1 MVWHRRSTWQC
12 LRAFALAAA
21 ADRLALGRQCEI
33 CRIGSTRS
41 LCSLCLVRFAPE
53 GLRCGRCALPLPEAL
68 QFPPDTPGATGGC
81 PRCASWGSG
90 DAQAGALGASWS
102 RACCAVEY
110 AYPWDH
116 LIGKLKFGGSAELAW
131 PLSDLLVRALQAAD
145 TRPAPQGPFTPAHL
159 MDGVVA
165 VPLSPQR
172 LAERGYN
179 QSWELA
185 RAVARRL
192 GQRALTGVL
201 LRTASLTPQAQA
213 QRPDRLMRQR
223 GTFQVPT
230 GGRARVEG
238 RRLAV
243 IDDVM
248 TTGATLS
255 AAADALREAGAQEV
269 QVWAVARTA

>member
-1 MVWHRRSTWQC
+1 MFWHRRSTWQC
-12 LRAFALAAA
+12 LRGFGLAAA
-21 ADRLALGRQCEI
+21 ADGLALARQCEI
-33 CRIGSTRS
+33 CRIGCTRS
-41 LCSLCLVRFAPE
+41 LCSLCLARFAPE
-53 GLRCGRCALPLPEAL
+53 RLRCGRCALPLPEVWQL
-68 QFPPDTPGATGGC
+68 SPKTPGAMGCC
-81 PRCASWGSG
+81 PRCASWGS
-90 DAQAGALGASWS
+90 DDTPSGALGASWS
-102 RACCAVEY
+102 RACCAVDY
-110 AYPWDH
+110 TYPWDH
-116 LIGKLKFGGSAELAW
+116 LIGKLKFGGSAQLAW
-131 PLSDLLVRALQAAD
+131 PLSDLLVRALQATDHPTA
-145 TRPAPQGPFTPAHL
+145 RPGLFTPAHL

-165 VPLSPQR
+165 VPLSPHR

-192 GQRALTGVL
+192 GLRARAGEL

-213 QRPDRLMRQR
+213 RRPDRLRRQQ
-223 GTFQVPT
+223 GTFQVPPSR
-230 GGRARVEG
+230 RARVEG
-238 RRLAV
+238 QRLAV